1 MTDSSKEGNR
11 LKVVLFCGGYGMRF
25 KDYPEPV
32 PKPMG
37 IIGNRPILWHLMK
50 YYAHFGHKDFI
61 LCLGYKAE
69 VIKNYF
75 LNYNEALSNDF
86 VLSEG
91 GKRIELLSS
100 DTDDWRITFVDT
112 GLNASVGE
120 RLRAV
125 AHHLRDEDMFLANYS
140 DNLSDLPLPLYIEEF
155 KKRHSVAAFLCVRP
169 GQSFHVVA
177 TSDDGSVTGLQPV
190 AQSDVWVNGGFFLF
204 RKEIFDYL
212 DPGEELVETPFARL
226 IGEGRLFAH
235 KYRGFWMPMDT
246 FKEREILEA
255 MYARGDAPWRM
266 GETEDFSP
274 TPLLAVEPVS
284 SVETIEKSTRLAGG

>member
-1 MTDSSKEGNR
+1 
-11 LKVVLFCGGYGMRF
+11 MRF

-50 YYAHFGHKDFI
+50 YYAHFGHKDFV

-91 GKRIELLSS
+91 GKKIELLNS

-125 AHHLRDEDMFLANYS
+125 ASHLRDEEIFLANYS
-140 DNLSDLPLPLYIEEF
+140 DNLTDLPLPAYIEEF
-155 KKRHSVAAFLCVRP
+155 KRRDAVASFLCVRP

-177 TSDDGSVTGLQPV
+177 TGPAGNVTGIQPV
-190 AQSDVWVNGGFFLF
+190 AQSDVWVNGGFFVF
-204 RKEIFDYL
+204 RREVFDYL
-212 DPGEELVETPFARL
+212 NPGEELVEEPFARL
-226 IGEGRLFAH
+226 MAEGRLFAH

-255 MYARGDAPWRM
+255 MYARGDAPWRF
-266 GETEDFSP
+266 GETEDFTP
-274 TPLLAVEPVS
+274 TGLVPVEPVPS
-284 SVETIEKSTRLAGG
+284 IDAVEDSTKLAQG

>member
-1 MTDSSKEGNR
+1 MAASWNEGNR
-11 LKVVLFCGGYGMRF
+11 VKVVLFCGGFGMRF

-50 YYAHFGHKDFI
+50 YYAHFGHRDFI

-86 VLSEG
+86 VLSQG
-91 GKRIELLSS
+91 GKKIELLNS

-112 GLNASVGE
+112 GLNATVGE

-125 AHHLRDEDMFLANYS
+125 APHLRGEEMFLANYS
-140 DNLSDLPLPLYIEEF
+140 DNLSDLPLPLYVDEF
-155 KKRHSVAAFLCVRP
+155 RNRDAIAGFLCVRP

-177 TSDDGSVTGLQPV
+177 TNSGGNVTGIEPV
-190 AQSDVWVNGGFFLF
+190 AQSDVWVNGGFFAF

-212 DPGEELVETPFARL
+212 RPGEELVEEPFARL
-226 IGEGRLFAH
+226 ITEGKLFAH

-255 MYARGDAPWRM
+255 MYSRGDAPWRM
-266 GETEDFSP
+266 GESEDFTP
-274 TPLLAVEPVS
+274 TGLVPVESVS
-284 SVETIEKSTRLAGG
+284 ALERIDDSSRLAQG

>member
-1 MTDSSKEGNR
+1 V
-11 LKVVLFCGGYGMRF
+11 KVVLFCGGFGMRF

-50 YYAHFGHKDFI
+50 YYAHFGHKEFI
-61 LCLGYKAE
+61 LCLGYKGE

-91 GKRIELLSS
+91 GKKIELLNS

-112 GLNASVGE
+112 GLNATVGE

-125 AHHLRDEDMFLANYS
+125 ATHLDGEDMFLANYS
-140 DNLSDLPLPLYIEEF
+140 DNLTNLPLTDYVDEF
-155 KKRHSVAAFLCVRP
+155 ERSGMVASFLCVRP
-169 GQSFHVVA
+169 AQSFHVVSSGSGGEVTKIA
-177 TSDDGSVTGLQPV
+177 PVSD
-190 AQSDVWVNGGFFLF
+190 SDVWVNGGFFAF

-212 DPGEELVETPFARL
+212 QAGEEIVDEPFARL
-226 IGEGRLFAH
+226 IAEKQLLAY

-246 FKEREILEA
+246 FKEREILES
-255 MYARGDAPWRM
+255 MYSRGDAPWRL
-266 GETEDFSP
+266 GEIEDFSP
-274 TPLLAVEPVS
+274 TQLMPVEQLSPVEPV
-284 SVETIEKSTRLAGG
+284 EEPDQRAQG